1 MAIEDELKSIEVEIG
16 LIITARIQKFISLI
30 NSQLFGK
37 TSFTRIQ
44 NDLPS
49 LIRFKKR
56 IPRLYREAGLDTLTK
71 DIADRFP
78 DVAKETIEDT
88 AKRLGVET
96 LRAGA
101 FTESGRAILKRTL
114 RGVRKAELLNNRRFR
129 QILKLKTIKDLN
141 VKEFKS
147 LIAGTAAK
155 TRGQLQTEASTAVQ
169 AFDNAVATVKG
180 VAAGAKSFRYSGPK
194 GGPIREFCAER
205 VGQIFTVEESL
216 LWNNGQISPA
226 FIYLGGYNCR
236 HRKTFILAEEI
247 EV

>member
-1 MAIEDELKSIEVEIG
+1 MAIEDELKAIEVEIG

-30 NSQLFGK
+30 NAQLFGK
-37 TSFTRIQ
+37 TSFTRIKD
-44 NDLPS
+44 DLPS

-96 LRAGA
+96 LRAGTV
-101 FTESGRAILKRTL
+101 TESGRTILKRTL
-114 RGVRKAELLNNRRFR
+114 RGVRKTELLNNRRFR
-129 QILKLKTIKDLN
+129 QVLRLKTIKDLN
-141 VKEFKS
+141 LKQFKK
-147 LIAGTAAK
+147 LIAETAAK

-169 AFDNAVATVKG
+169 GFDNAVTTVK
-180 VAAGAKSFRYSGPK
+180 ANKAGANEFRYAGPS

-205 VGQIFTVEESL
+205 VGKTFTDTQAES
-216 LWNNGQISPA
+216 WNNGQISPA
-226 FIYLGGYNCR
+226 SVYLGGYNCR
-236 HRKTFILAEEI
+236 HRKEYIVE
-247 EV
+247 